1 MFGLIILCLT
11 ADFWDKGNFGSYFY
25 AVANSVY
32 NNQLYVLAANLTVT
46 DKLDFIRPLT
56 GLPLVIKAMRCMQA
70 IWFQR
75 ILTKG

>member
-56 GLPLVIKAMRCMQA
+56 GLPAMRYVQA